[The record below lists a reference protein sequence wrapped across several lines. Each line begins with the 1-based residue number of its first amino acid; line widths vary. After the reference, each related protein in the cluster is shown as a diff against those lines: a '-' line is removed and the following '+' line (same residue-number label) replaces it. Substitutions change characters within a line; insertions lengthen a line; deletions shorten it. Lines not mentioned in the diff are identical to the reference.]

1 DSILF
6 SLLFQLFVVLLSS
19 LSSQSSLSLLHP
31 ILFPP
36 PLRRILHHHHQHTNM
51 GVVDLDCIA
60 SNPNSTI
67 LYGIGNAEDR
77 SGGVVTLVYRSKE
90 NPANATDIKWYRV
103 REISSRNFDTPGA
116 EPHFKYSQFGNV
128 DCAVSS
134 KGEFT
139 AFFYNPGFAVT
150 GTARPV
156 PMGIR
161 VYEGLP
167 RVLKIYGWTM
177 YGWTNQN
184 FVHQS
189 FYIEKD
195 GVETVVHAVMDET
208 ASVIRFGL
216 VDKSTGYLQLAA
228 VWKLVDGRF
237 MVGELTDEI
246 PKLPNRKS
254 TTFTIYSSAASYINT
269 DQRHMVYQNGSIYLY
284 SDTTGLIS
292 SFPFSSPLATPNQ
305 KEFAQATPIPTN
317 GRNMF
322 FQGMRQNSSYLG
334 YLARADNLTDRI
346 TLNMTMQL
354 STIDI
359 SYDLTAPSTTRSTTR
374 GAIMDI
380 HGEYKDVAYL
390 QAIRGQLPD
399 QVPFAVGLTV
409 YGYYGITLDGASMGG
424 MVPLEVEVPLE
435 NSVSTIA
442 GVEDRSLRS
451 RIRNYQGQ
459 VGPRYTFADI
469 LSGAGIFGAFMGAI
483 IVLAILWYP
492 INKLLEIIR
501 LDEERRAKDKESFEL
516 ISRLRHVSGFPS
528 TDPSSAVTAL
538 DGPRAGELPCESSS
552 ASTTSH
558 TLLDGLGLMRHPR
571 PNIVVSIGDDED

>member
-1 DSILF
+1 
-6 SLLFQLFVVLLSS
+6 
-19 LSSQSSLSLLHP
+19 
-31 ILFPP
+31 
-36 PLRRILHHHHQHTNM
+36 M

-77 SGGVVTLVYRSKE
+77 SGGVVTIVYRSKD
-90 NPANATDIKWYRV
+90 NPANATDIKWYKV
-103 REISSRNFDTPGA
+103 RENFSRNFDTPGA

-139 AFFYNPGFAVT
+139 AFFYNPGFSVT

-156 PMGIR
+156 PMGIQFYQDWTQQTLR
-161 VYEGLP
+161 T
-167 RVLKIYGWTM
+167 VLIYGWTM

-246 PKLPNRKS
+246 PKLPHRKS
-254 TTFTIYSSAASYINT
+254 TAFPIQLSTASYINS
-269 DQRHMVYQNGSIYLY
+269 DQRHIVYQNGSIYLY

-292 SFPFSSPLATPNQ
+292 SFPFSSPLATPKQ
-305 KEFAQATPIPTN
+305 KEFVQATPIPTN

-334 YLARADNLTDRI
+334 YLTQVDDHTDVRI
-346 TLNMTMQL
+346 TLNMTMQV
-354 STIDI
+354 SKIDI

-374 GAIMDI
+374 GAIMDKN
-380 HGEYKDVAYL
+380 GEYKNVAYL
-390 QAIRGQLPD
+390 QAIGGQLPD

-409 YGYYGITLDGASMGG
+409 YGYYGITLDGTSMGG
-424 MVPLEVEVPLE
+424 MVPLEVPLE
-435 NSVSTIA
+435 APFENSISTIA
-442 GVEDRSLRS
+442 GVEDRYLRS
-451 RIRNYQGQ
+451 RFRNFQGQ
-459 VGPRYTFADI
+459 VGPRYTSADI
-469 LSGAGIFGAFMGAI
+469 LSGVGIFGAVMGAI

-492 INKLLEIIR
+492 FNKLLEIIR

-516 ISRLRHVSGFPS
+516 ISRLRHVSGLPS
-528 TDPSSAVTAL
+528 TDPSSAVTTL
-538 DGPRAGELPCESSS
+538 DGPRAGELPFESSS

-571 PNIVVSIGDDED
+571 PNIVVSIGGDED

>member
-1 DSILF
+1 MTI
-6 SLLFQLFVVLLSS
+6 
-19 LSSQSSLSLLHP
+19 
-31 ILFPP
+31 
-36 PLRRILHHHHQHTNM
+36 
-51 GVVDLDCIA
+51 VDLDCIA

-67 LYGIGNAEDR
+67 LYGIGNAEDTF
-77 SGGVVTLVYRSKE
+77 GNVITIVYRSKE
-90 NPANATDIKWYRV
+90 NPANATDIKWNKV
-103 REISSRNFDTPGA
+103 LENPSRDFDTPDAGR
-116 EPHFKYSQFGNV
+116 HFKYSQFGNV
-128 DCAVSS
+128 DCRRA
-134 KGEFT
+134 K
-139 AFFYNPGFAVT
+139 
-150 GTARPV
+150 PV
-156 PMGIR
+156 PMGIQF
-161 VYEGLP
+161 YEGLP
-167 RVLKIYGWTM
+167 GVLKIYGWTM
-177 YGWTNQN
+177 YGWTNEN

-195 GVETVVHAVMDET
+195 GVETVVHAVMDQT

-246 PKLPNRKS
+246 PKLLKLS
-254 TTFTIYSSAASYINT
+254 TAAYITT

-292 SFPFSSPLATPNQ
+292 SFPFTSPHVTPKQ
-305 KEFAQATPIPTN
+305 KELVQATPIATN
-317 GRNMF
+317 GRTMF

-334 YLARADNLTDRI
+334 YLTRVDNRTDRI

-354 STIDI
+354 SKIDI

-374 GAIMDI
+374 DFIMNLYGI
-380 HGEYKDVAYL
+380 YRNVAYL
-390 QAIRGQLPD
+390 QAIGGQLPD
-399 QVPFAVGLTV
+399 QVPFAVGLTA
-409 YGYYGITLDGASMGG
+409 YGYYGITLDGASMGS
-424 MVPLEVEVPLE
+424 LVPLE
-435 NSVSTIA
+435 NSISTIA

-451 RIRNYQGQ
+451 RFRNYQGQ
-459 VGPRYTFADI
+459 VGPIYTSAGI

-492 INKLLEIIR
+492 FNKLLEIIR

-516 ISRLRHVSGFPS
+516 ISRLRHVSGLPS

-571 PNIVVSIGDDED
+571 SNIIVSIGDDED

>member
-1 DSILF
+1 MTI
-6 SLLFQLFVVLLSS
+6 
-19 LSSQSSLSLLHP
+19 
-31 ILFPP
+31 
-36 PLRRILHHHHQHTNM
+36 
-51 GVVDLDCIA
+51 VDLDCIG

-67 LYGIGNAEDR
+67 LYGIGNAEHA
-77 SGGVVTLVYRSKE
+77 SGGVVTIVYRSYE
-90 NPANATDIKWYRV
+90 NPANATDIKWYKV
-103 REISSRNFDTPGA
+103 RDDYSGNLDRPGA
-116 EPHFKYSQFGNV
+116 QPHFKYSRFGQV

-139 AFFYNPGFAVT
+139 AFFYNPEFAVT
-150 GTARPV
+150 ERAKPV
-156 PMGIR
+156 PMGIQFNN
-161 VYEGLP
+161 GLH

-189 FYIEKD
+189 FYIEMD

-237 MVGELTDEI
+237 MVGELTDKI
-246 PKLPNRKS
+246 PKLPYPKS
-254 TTFTIYSSAASYINT
+254 TTFDVYSSRATTINT

-292 SFPFSSPLATPNQ
+292 SFPFSSPFATPKQ
-305 KEFAQATPIPTN
+305 KDFFQATPIPSYR
-317 GRNMF
+317 RNMF

-334 YLARADNLTDRI
+334 YLTGLNSRTDVASGSPI
-346 TLNMTMQL
+346 HNMTMQL
-354 STIDI
+354 STIDV

-374 GAIMDI
+374 DAIMNI
-380 HGEYKDVAYL
+380 RGVYYNVAYL
-390 QAIRGQLPD
+390 QAIGGHLPD

-409 YGYYGITLDGASMGG
+409 YGYYGITLDGAYMGSL
-424 MVPLEVEVPLE
+424 VPFE
-435 NSVSTIA
+435 NSISTIA
-442 GVEDRSLRS
+442 GVEDRYLQS
-451 RIRNYQGQ
+451 RIRNDQGQ
-459 VGPRYTFADI
+459 VGPIYNYLDMLPGTSIFYAV
-469 LSGAGIFGAFMGAI
+469 LGAIFGL
-483 IVLAILWYP
+483 VILWYP
-492 INKLLEIIR
+492 IKKFDKWLEKIR
-501 LDEERRAKDKESFEL
+501 LDDEKRSRDKEAFEL
-516 ISRLRHVSGFPS
+516 ISRLRHVSGLPS

-538 DGPRAGELPCESSS
+538 GGPRAGGLPFEPSS